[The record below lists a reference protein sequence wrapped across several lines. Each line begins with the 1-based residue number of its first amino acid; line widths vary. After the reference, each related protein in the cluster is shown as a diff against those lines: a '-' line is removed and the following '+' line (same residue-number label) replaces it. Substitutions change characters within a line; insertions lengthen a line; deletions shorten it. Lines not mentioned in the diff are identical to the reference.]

1 MASEEII
8 SLLILLS
15 CTAVIIGIII
25 IILFLVFQKRKAQL
39 IQEKRLAEQRLLQEI
54 ANAQIEIKEATLRNI
69 SWELHD
75 NIGQLLSVAK
85 IQLNHIKGQKEA
97 INEVSN
103 TLSKSIQELRALSK
117 TSNPEY
123 LEKINLVEALDLEI
137 NRFNRLN
144 FIKGTL
150 EIKGALFELNKN
162 TNLIV
167 FRIIQEFFSNAIKH
181 SKATELTTILDYTTD
196 FLYITVSDNG
206 IGFDVEKNQTE
217 GIGLMNI
224 KNRVKL
230 INAQSSLTSVI
241 NKGTQLTIKIPKHH
255 ETLHSNR

>member
-1 MASEEII
+1 MEQKE
-8 SLLILLS
+8 LDLILITYS
-15 CTAVIIGIII
+15 VIGITIII
-25 IILFLVFQKRKAQL
+25 IIVVLFVVFQKRKEQL
-39 IQEKRLAEQRLLQEI
+39 IQDKRLAEQRLLQEI
-54 ANAQIEIKEATLRNI
+54 ANTQIEIKEATLRNI

-85 IQLNHIKGQKEA
+85 IQLNHIEGQEEA
-97 INEVSN
+97 INEVRH
-103 TLSKSIQELRALSK
+103 TLSKSIKELRALSK
-117 TSNPEY
+117 TSNPEF

-181 SKATELTTILDYTTD
+181 SKATELATILDYTTD
-196 FLYITVSDNG
+196 FLYISVSDNG

-230 INAQSSLTSVI
+230 INAESSLTSVI
-241 NKGTQLTIKIPKHH
+241 NEGTQLTIKIPKHH
-255 ETLHSNR
+255 ETLNSNR